1 MNTKV
6 TRRLDLSPKRPPPGL
21 RSLSL
26 HPSQVQKPAASKFS
40 GPPLPR
46 SAEGH
51 ANHTNPDVAKYRLD
65 TDVIL
70 VEESTT

>member
-1 MNTKV
+1 
-6 TRRLDLSPKRPPPGL
+6 
-21 RSLSL
+21 
-26 HPSQVQKPAASKFS
+26 VQKPAASKFS